1 MKNDAAATARVL
13 LVDDNQF
20 GITARKMILEAAG
33 YSVES
38 ALSGE
43 EAWELIQKAQF
54 DIVVTDYRM
63 GGMNGVELISLIRKS
78 GSSARIILLSGFA
91 GCLGLTEENSG
102 ADEVLVKSNTEAQE
116 LLRSVRKLAQ
126 PARKGPSSHRT
137 RRHAETA
144 GA

>member
-1 MKNDAAATARVL
+1 MKHDTAFPARVL

-20 GITARKMILEAAG
+20 GISARKMILETAG
-33 YSVES
+33 YSVET

-43 EAWELIQKAQF
+43 EAWEIFQKIQF
-54 DIVVTDYRM
+54 DVVVTDYRM
-63 GGMNGVELISLIRKS
+63 GGMNGVDLIALMRKS
-78 GSSARIILLSGFA
+78 GSAARIILLSGFA

-116 LLRSVRKLAQ
+116 LLRSVRKHAQ
-126 PARKGPSSHRT
+126 PLRKGPSSHRA
-137 RRHAETA
+137 RKQVERA

>member
-20 GITARKMILEAAG
+20 GITARKMILEGAG
-33 YSVES
+33 FQVES

-43 EAWELIQKAQF
+43 EAWELIQKTQF
-54 DIVVTDYRM
+54 DVVVTDYRM
-63 GGMNGVELISLIRKS
+63 GKMNGVELIALIRDS
-78 GSSARIILLSGFA
+78 GSPARIILLSGFA

-126 PARKGPSSHRT
+126 PPRKGPTSHRA
-137 RRHAETA
+137 RRNAESA